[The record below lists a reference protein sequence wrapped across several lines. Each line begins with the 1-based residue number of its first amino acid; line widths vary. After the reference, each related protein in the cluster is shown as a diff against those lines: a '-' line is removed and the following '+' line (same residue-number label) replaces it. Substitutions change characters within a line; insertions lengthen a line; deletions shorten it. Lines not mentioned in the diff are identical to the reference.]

1 MTARPIDADLDT
13 ADEAH
18 EVLDSLP
25 PWKRTAAAALLALP
39 ADMPLAALT
48 HPATGRIDGALTVD
62 QLLAD
67 LRLDVASP
75 DVVLRLLR
83 HRRALLPGLTGIS

>member
-1 MTARPIDADLDT
+1 
-13 ADEAH
+13 
-18 EVLDSLP
+18 VLDSLP

-39 ADMPLAALT
+39 EDMPLACLT
-48 HPATGRIDGALTVD
+48 DPETGRIDGHLTVD
-62 QLLAD
+62 MLLAD